1 VIRYEGFFQAAA
13 ISLATKLL
21 DFIRQDGVIQ
31 ILKKLLFWNYPR
43 NTWQW
48 DALCVVILIF
58 IFLTPKSWFGT
69 GEPHPA
75 ISTLLMST
83 ELIENEADQG
93 QIQNRVR
100 TMTGKSEAQVVGVR
114 KRVGQDGRILG
125 YEVDI
130 R

>member
-1 VIRYEGFFQAAA
+1 M
-13 ISLATKLL
+13 
-21 DFIRQDGVIQ
+21 IQ
-31 ILKKLLFWNYPR
+31 TLKKLLFWNYPR

-69 GEPHPA
+69 GELHPGDKHPTPV
-75 ISTLLMST
+75 ISTLLVGA
-83 ELIENEADQG
+83 ELIENEEDQG
-93 QIQNRVR
+93 QVQNCVR
-100 TMTGKSEAQVVGVR
+100 TLTGNSDAQVVGVR
-114 KRVGQDGRILG
+114 KRFGQDGRILG

>member
-1 VIRYEGFFQAAA
+1 MRAFSSPSNLVWPPSCWIIGR
-13 ISLATKLL
+13 
-21 DFIRQDGVIQ
+21 DVVIQ
-31 ILKKLLFWNYPR
+31 TLKKLLFWNYPR

-58 IFLTPKSWFGT
+58 IFLTPKGWFGT
-69 GEPHPA
+69 GEPHPGDRHPT
-75 ISTLLMST
+75 TLLVSA
-83 ELIENEADQG
+83 ELIENEEDQG

-100 TMTGKSEAQVVGVR
+100 TMTGRSDAQVVGVR
-114 KRVGQDGRILG
+114 KRFGQDGRILG